1 MYHAVSFSRVR
12 RSVEWPS
19 LPPEMMP
26 SQMSEVPVV
35 LIKGECQRMAKVSN
49 YETEFCRSA
58 QVIAIVLIRVVV
70 VVVSSRVDYGLHG
83 RATDRAFPHSDR
95 VQNN

>member
-1 MYHAVSFSRVR
+1 
-12 RSVEWPS
+12 
-19 LPPEMMP
+19 
-26 SQMSEVPVV
+26 
-35 LIKGECQRMAKVSN
+35 MAKVSN

-58 QVIAIVLIRVVV
+58 QVIVIVIVIVLIRVVV
-70 VVVSSRVDYGLHG
+70 VVVSSRVDHGLHG